1 MLKIEKYIYKME
13 RKNKEKTKVS
23 NTELGKDIHKINPLR
38 ILIPDSLFMLL
49 DFANKSKM
57 AKILIATKHIFN
69 SILSVVIYLAGEQN
83 IRESI
88 HLPNRFSIWLKE
100 PKLSINQL
108 FKRISIHLTFVCCSF
123 DTRILKATVT
133 CGFRFVIYRLVNEF
147 KISLKAYRFG
157 WPPQEEV
164 VTDSSF
170 TRKLYFLS
178 RVKWVYY

>member
-69 SILSVVIYLAGEQN
+69 SILSVVIYLAGE
-83 IRESI
+83 
-88 HLPNRFSIWLKE
+88 
-100 PKLSINQL
+100 
-108 FKRISIHLTFVCCSF
+108 
-123 DTRILKATVT
+123 
-133 CGFRFVIYRLVNEF
+133 
-147 KISLKAYRFG
+147 
-157 WPPQEEV
+157 
-164 VTDSSF
+164 
-170 TRKLYFLS
+170 
-178 RVKWVYY
+178 